1 MFANI
6 QKTCKQIKELK
17 KSVCGLAFY
26 YRKKSTN
33 YGIIDLGDY
42 MSKISKNIKMLDILS
57 SGRKYTCKQLAKML
71 EISPRMVRLY
81 KDELEKEGIYIET
94 FLGKD
99 GGYQLRSEI
108 ELPSILFNQYDIEII
123 DNIIKNCINEEEL
136 HNLIN
141 LKQKIVHY
149 CKLVNNEED
158 FLENDKKEIL
168 DDIKKSI
175 IGQQSIQIEYFS
187 KGTKKQRVIYP
198 KQIYKFENL
207 IMIVA
212 QYSEDKNDIR
222 HLNLNRIDKIIK

>member
-1 MFANI
+1 
-6 QKTCKQIKELK
+6 
-17 KSVCGLAFY
+17 
-26 YRKKSTN
+26 
-33 YGIIDLGDY
+33 

-57 SGRKYTCKQLAKML
+57 SGRKYTCKQLAEML

-94 FLGKD
+94 FFGKD
-99 GGYQLRSEI
+99 GGYRLQAQI

-123 DNIIKNCINEEEL
+123 DNAIKNCSNEEEL
-136 HNLIN
+136 PNLIN
-141 LKQKIVHY
+141 LKQKIVTY
-149 CKLVNNEED
+149 CKLVNDDED
-158 FLENDKKEIL
+158 VLEKEKRQIL

-187 KGTKKQRVIYP
+187 KGLKKRRAIYP

>member
-1 MFANI
+1 MWKVSLWIGFLL
-6 QKTCKQIKELK
+6 LK
-17 KSVCGLAFY
+17 KIY
-26 YRKKSTN
+26 QKYD
-33 YGIIDLGDY
+33 IIYLGDY

-57 SGRKYTCKQLAKML
+57 SGRKYTCKQLAELL

-99 GGYQLRSEI
+99 GGYQLQSQI

-123 DNIIKNCINEEEL
+123 DNAIKNCSNEEEL
-136 HNLIN
+136 PNLIN
-141 LKQKIVHY
+141 LKQKIVTY
-149 CKLVNNEED
+149 CKLVNDDED
-158 FLENDKKEIL
+158 VLEKEKRQIL
-168 DDIKKSI
+168 DDIKMSI

-187 KGTKKQRVIYP
+187 KGMKKRRVIYP